1 MTHTTPTEAREVA
14 DRLEAKK
21 LDVRTWVAVTA
32 LLSLADQLE
41 AVTAE
46 RDAYKLDA
54 DRYRWFAEIA
64 TSGDFDKAEKAFL
77 CFSDAKTCSKEELD
91 AAIDAA
97 IAKEKTT

>member
-21 LDVRTWVAVTA
+21 LDVSTWVAVTA
-32 LLSLADQLE
+32 LRSLADQLE

-54 DRYRWFAEIA
+54 ERYRRLRECCAQPDFPTDILLKLVTSSKTLDSLIHDEA
-64 TSGDFDKAEKAFL
+64 T
-77 CFSDAKTCSKEELD
+77 
-91 AAIDAA
+91 
-97 IAKEKTT
+97 AKEKTP